1 LTDWDDT
8 DDRRRDIREVQNISK
23 ANLLCGASI
32 RRKKV
37 DIQMDSFELATIENS
52 HDWESKTTFRLSL
65 QRARPANLEREPVPK
80 IHLRYSIESVLQVPG
95 V

>member
-8 DDRRRDIREVQNISK
+8 DDRRRDIRKVQNISK

-37 DIQMDSFELATIENS
+37 DIQMDSFELAAIKNS
-52 HDWESKTTFRLSL
+52 HDWESKTTFRLSF
-65 QRARPANLEREPVPK
+65 QRARPANLERE
-80 IHLRYSIESVLQVPG
+80 SVSEFHFR
-95 V
+95 